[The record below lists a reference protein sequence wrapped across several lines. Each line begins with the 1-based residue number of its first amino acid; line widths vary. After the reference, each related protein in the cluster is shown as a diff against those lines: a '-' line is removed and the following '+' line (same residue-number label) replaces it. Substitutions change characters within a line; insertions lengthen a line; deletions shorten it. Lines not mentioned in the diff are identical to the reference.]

1 MNTDR
6 TQDVKD
12 ICGFLLNSFNQI
24 DEIIDNVPLD
34 TIERIYESIKTP
46 YQSFNEAIVK
56 EMGGLSPSHSKIN
69 RINRVKVQA
78 RQMAISYSR
87 LKDMFDDEADNM
99 TSSEQRQFALEL
111 GKMSSL
117 MTDIFNLYADAR
129 DKYLQNFL
137 K

>member
-6 TQDVKD
+6 TQDMKD

-46 YQSFNEAIVK
+46 YRSFNEAMVK
-56 EMGGLSPSHSKIN
+56 EMDGLSPPHSKID
-69 RINRVKVQA
+69 RVKVQA

-111 GKMSSL
+111 GEMSSL